1 MTYTQLASKETV
13 EKIIKNLEE
22 NGMSGELVETKADA
36 KTKVLS
42 MIPKGSE
49 VMTMTSVTLTQSG
62 IEEEINTSGKYTSVK
77 QKLQKM
83 NRETD
88 SREMQKIGAAP
99 EWAIGSVHA
108 ITENGH
114 VLIASNTGSQL
125 PAYVYGAEHVIWVVS
140 TKKIVKDLEDGM
152 NRISEYILP
161 LESARARKAYGLPED
176 WHSNISK
183 LLIVNKEVKS
193 GRIHIILVNEDL
205 GF

>member
-13 EKIIKNLEE
+13 EKVIQNLKE
-22 NGMSGELVETKADA
+22 NGISGELVETKADA

-114 VLIASNTGSQL
+114 ILIASNTGSQL

>member
-125 PAYVYGAEHVIWVVS
+125 PAYVYGAEHAIWVVS
-140 TKKIVKDLEDGM
+140 TKKIVKDVEDGM

>member
-13 EKIIKNLEE
+13 EKVIQNLKE
-22 NGMSGELVETKADA
+22 NGISGELVETKADA

-42 MIPKGSE
+42 MIPRGSE

>member
-13 EKIIKNLEE
+13 EKVIQNLKE
-22 NGMSGELVETKADA
+22 NGISGELVETKADA

-140 TKKIVKDLEDGM
+140 TKKIVKDVEDGM

>member
-161 LESARARKAYGLPED
+161 L
-176 WHSNISK
+176 
-183 LLIVNKEVKS
+183 
-193 GRIHIILVNEDL
+193 
-205 GF
+205 